1 MGVMTTVPPVNLR
14 AAMSDPT
21 DRLRLVQW
29 LSPAFPIGAFAY
41 SQGLEYAISEG
52 EVRTAKDLA
61 QWITAILRH
70 GSGRADAILL
80 AQARAPCADLAALS
94 DLALALAPS
103 AERVTEMM
111 EQGRAFATTISA
123 ITGQH
128 HPARPY
134 AVAVGVATA
143 PLNIPTAEVL
153 TLWLHGLSAQ
163 LTSAATRFVP
173 LGQTEAQQV
182 LAALAPRI
190 TDLAAEYA
198 TLPLSA
204 LSSTTPRADL
214 AAMRHE
220 TMPVRI
226 FRT

>member
-1 MGVMTTVPPVNLR
+1 
-14 AAMSDPT
+14 MSDPT
-21 DRLRLVQW
+21 DRLRLIQW

-41 SQGLEYAISEG
+41 SQGLEYAISAG
-52 EVRTAKDLA
+52 DIRTARDLT

-80 AQARAPCADLAALS
+80 AQARAPRADLAALS

-111 EQGRAFATTISA
+111 EQGRAFASTISA

-134 AVAVGVATA
+134 AVAVGAATA
-143 PLNIPTAEVL
+143 ALKVPTAEVL

-163 LTSAATRFVP
+163 LTSAATRFMP
-173 LGQTEAQQV
+173 LGQTEAQQT
-182 LAALAPRI
+182 LATLAPRI

-198 TLPLSA
+198 SLPLSA